1 MRCMAAM
8 HGSWQVLAPG
18 GMEFIAS
25 SALVDDSVVQF
36 SLVSA
41 LHNGTRCELIMDDD
55 EQTELRK
62 LHMMSSG
69 VQGKSKE
76 EVEERVAKMKADAE
90 EKEEHTAVFREAFVR
105 ANGLKSMLSLL
116 KSSSQK
122 VLETLAL
129 VLKDLAGVVATRGL
143 MVQQGA
149 LRIGIDLHARLPD
162 KNVGKVPAGAIAGA
176 CRPSSVV

>member
-1 MRCMAAM
+1 MLRPVCAPPQLEEAARFEAER
-8 HGSWQVLAPG
+8 G
-18 GMEFIAS
+18 E
-25 SALVDDSVVQF
+25 
-36 SLVSA
+36 
-41 LHNGTRCELIMDDD
+41 
-55 EQTELRK
+55 ELRK

-162 KNVGKVPAGAIAGA
+162 KNVGKVTTRKSPRR
-176 CRPSSVV
+176 CRPPSVVSRCINRWMQRTRSRRSA